1 VRDPRNPGRRRLPR
15 ATAEA
20 GLILV
25 ALLLM
30 LAAAT
35 AGYLVGRETGDGGGA
50 AAETTAE
57 TETGDGE
64 TTETTETA
72 PGTTETETTE
82 TETGDGGGG
91 DVDGSAVFAE
101 AGCGSCH
108 TFGPANASGTIGP
121 NLEETALNRDEI
133 ADVVRNGRN
142 AMPAFGGRLSDGE
155 IEAVADFVESG

>member
-1 VRDPRNPGRRRLPR
+1 MRDPRNPGRRRLPR

-35 AGYLVGRETGDGGGA
+35 AGYLVGRETGDENGTPP
-50 AAETTAE
+50 AAET
-57 TETGDGE
+57 E

-72 PGTTETETTE
+72 AGTTETETE
-82 TETGDGGGG
+82 TTGDGGGD

-108 TFGPANASGTIGP
+108 TFGPANASGTVGP
-121 NLEETALNRDEI
+121 NLEETSLNKDEI
-133 ADVVRNGRN
+133 AEVVRNGRN